1 MNDVQNDKQTEQ
13 NGGNLICIRG
23 LEKTYAGAGE
33 RLTVLEDLSMDVAEG
48 SKVVILGESGSGKST
63 LLNIIGGLDS
73 ATRGSVRVGN
83 YEVNALGENELTE
96 YRSSFLGFIFQ
107 FHYLL
112 KDFSALENVF
122 LPLYMNGVPKKE
134 AACRARQL
142 LSDVGLEKRMYHLP
156 SQLSGGER
164 QRTAVARALVR
175 SPRLVLADEP
185 TGNLDPE
192 NARLVGDLLF
202 SMVEKYKKT
211 GSKNIKVYFIENTTH
226 NFYTEKPKEIATK
239 ISEFLK

>member
-142 LSDVGLEKRMYHLP
+142 LSDVGLEKRIYHLP

-211 GSKNIKVYFIENTTH
+211 LVMVTHDVSLAERADRCCRIKQSRLTYDV
-226 NFYTEKPKEIATK
+226 
-239 ISEFLK
+239 